1 MAPQEEAFQTSHHTP
16 TPDEIKLNAAATKN
30 QNKVMPFNPGSLEAA
45 PQRQET
51 MNKDIINIERSVLN
65 SRFIVEQEIDKTHKL
80 NIRNDKIEFTSTKD
94 VLEDRSNKEKI
105 LKQRA
110 MLKVMKAIPI
120 GFKGYLRSMVIKP
133 YQRRQMFQTKSFLP
147 DEG

>member
-1 MAPQEEAFQTSHHTP
+1 M
-16 TPDEIKLNAAATKN
+16 
-30 QNKVMPFNPGSLEAA
+30 
-45 PQRQET
+45 
-51 MNKDIINIERSVLN
+51 
-65 SRFIVEQEIDKTHKL
+65 
-80 NIRNDKIEFTSTKD
+80 
-94 VLEDRSNKEKI
+94 LEDRSNKEKI

-147 DEG
+147 DEGQSQCL

>member
-1 MAPQEEAFQTSHHTP
+1 
-16 TPDEIKLNAAATKN
+16 
-30 QNKVMPFNPGSLEAA
+30 
-45 PQRQET
+45 
-51 MNKDIINIERSVLN
+51 
-65 SRFIVEQEIDKTHKL
+65 
-80 NIRNDKIEFTSTKD
+80 

-110 MLKVMKAIPI
+110 MLKVMKAIPT

>member
-1 MAPQEEAFQTSHHTP
+1 
-16 TPDEIKLNAAATKN
+16 
-30 QNKVMPFNPGSLEAA
+30 
-45 PQRQET
+45 

-65 SRFIVEQEIDKTHKL
+65 SRFIVEQEIDKTQKL
-80 NIRNDKIEFTSTKD
+80 HIRKDKIEFTSTKD